1 MKREKICIREAVI
14 VEGRYDKNSVSQVV
28 DTLILETNGFGI
40 YQNKELIA
48 FLKTTAEKQG
58 LIVMTDSDSAGF
70 QIRNYLKS
78 VIPDQFLKHAYI
90 PEIPGREKR
99 KKQPSKE
106 GLLGVEGIEADI
118 LQRVILESG
127 ATVYN
132 GKVLQENEKEKIQ
145 RIDFYLLG
153 LSGSKNSKTLR
164 ERICAAY
171 EIPKKVN
178 QTDLI
183 KILNKIS
190 SKEELKKLVSSL

>member
-132 GKVLQENEKEKIQ
+132 GKVLQENEKEK
-145 RIDFYLLG
+145 
-153 LSGSKNSKTLR
+153 KNPMTLHGR
-164 ERICAAY
+164 
-171 EIPKKVN
+171 PF
-178 QTDLI
+178 
-183 KILNKIS
+183 
-190 SKEELKKLVSSL
+190 